1 MLAPFWPK
9 QTHRE
14 MCLEPLLHPLA
25 SHDLPSFITAPG
37 ETDRMMVITGIF
49 LIVIIVSV
57 GALYFTLHSLP
68 ERMAHKSNHVQSGII
83 ALLCLIAL
91 FTHQH
96 IFWIIAIL
104 LAFIRVPDFETP
116 LKSISESL
124 ERIAPVP
131 GSALAAAGGA
141 AALPFDPPPPATE
154 WAEPPEPG
162 AGARVEPCLSLCSAP
177 P

>member
-1 MLAPFWPK
+1 M
-9 QTHRE
+9 
-14 MCLEPLLHPLA
+14 A
-25 SHDLPSFITAPG
+25 SHDLPPFITAPG
-37 ETDRMMVITGIF
+37 EVDQMMVITGIV
-49 LIVIIVSV
+49 LILIIVAV

-68 ERMAHKSNHVQSGII
+68 ERMAHKANHVQSGII

-124 ERIAPVP
+124 ERIAPAP
-131 GSALAAAGGA
+131 GPALAAAGVT
-141 AALPFDPPPPATE
+141 AALPEDPPPPA
-154 WAEPPEPG
+154 PEPVG
-162 AGARVEPCLSLCSAP
+162 PPKPQSAADP
-177 P
+177 DRREG

>member
-1 MLAPFWPK
+1 M
-9 QTHRE
+9 
-14 MCLEPLLHPLA
+14 EPVLHPLA
-25 SHDLPSFITAPG
+25 SHDLPYFITAPG
-37 ETDRMMVITGIF
+37 ETDRMMVMTGFF

-57 GALYFTLHSLP
+57 GALYFSLHSLP
-68 ERMAHKSNHVQSGII
+68 ERMAHKSNHVQSGVI

-116 LKSISESL
+116 LKSISASL
-124 ERIAPVP
+124 DRIAPAT

-141 AALPFDPPPPATE
+141 AALPADAVPATE
-154 WAEPPEPG
+154 WAEPPEPLPDPG
-162 AGARVEPCLSLCSAP
+162 TDRREG
-177 P
+177 

>member
-1 MLAPFWPK
+1 
-9 QTHRE
+9 
-14 MCLEPLLHPLA
+14 LEPVLHPLA
-25 SHDLPSFITAPG
+25 SHDLPFFITAPG
-37 ETDRMMVITGIF
+37 ETDQMMVTTGVI
-49 LIVIIVSV
+49 LVIIIVSV
-57 GALYFTLHSLP
+57 GALYFSLHSLP

-124 ERIAPVP
+124 ERIAPAP
-131 GSALAAAGGA
+131 GPALAVAGGTA
-141 AALPFDPPPPATE
+141 QLPDAPPPAADE
-154 WAEPPEPG
+154 VAP
-162 AGARVEPCLSLCSAP
+162 SAP
-177 P
+177 LPDAGTEKREG

>member
-1 MLAPFWPK
+1 M
-9 QTHRE
+9 R
-14 MCLEPLLHPLA
+14 LEPVLHPLA
-25 SHDLPSFITAPG
+25 SHNLPHFITAPG
-37 ETDRMMVITGIF
+37 EIDRMMVITGIF
-49 LIVIIVSV
+49 LVVIIVSV

-124 ERIAPVP
+124 DRIAPAP
-131 GSALAAAGGA
+131 GSALAAAGGVP
-141 AALPFDPPPPATE
+141 ALPADPPPTTE
-154 WAEPPEPG
+154 WAEPPEPLPD
-162 AGARVEPCLSLCSAP
+162 AGTDRREG
-177 P
+177 

>member
-1 MLAPFWPK
+1 
-9 QTHRE
+9 
-14 MCLEPLLHPLA
+14 LEPVLHPLA
-25 SHDLPSFITAPG
+25 SHDLPFFITAPG
-37 ETDRMMVITGIF
+37 ETDQMMVTTGVI
-49 LIVIIVSV
+49 LVIIIVSV
-57 GALYFTLHSLP
+57 GALYFSLHSLP

-124 ERIAPVP
+124 ERIAPAP
-131 GSALAAAGGA
+131 GPALAVAGGTA
-141 AALPFDPPPPATE
+141 QLPDAPPPEADEVAP
-154 WAEPPEPG
+154 
-162 AGARVEPCLSLCSAP
+162 SAP
-177 P
+177 LPDAGTEKREG